1 MQKPVSEP
9 DAKKAEADSKEEEA
23 VRPEGDGDETAT
35 DEASD
40 EGGFASNG
48 GEWIMRPMQL
58 R

>member
-1 MQKPVSEP
+1 MPSLSQSTPAP
-9 DAKKAEADSKEEEA
+9 DDEES

-48 GEWIMRPMQL
+48 GEWNMRPMQL

>member
-1 MQKPVSEP
+1 MMPSLSQSMP
-9 DAKKAEADSKEEEA
+9 DDDEEA

-40 EGGFASNG
+40 EGGFAYNG
-48 GEWIMRPMQL
+48 GQWNMRPMQL

>member
-1 MQKPVSEP
+1 MPSPSQSTP
-9 DAKKAEADSKEEEA
+9 DNDEEA

-48 GEWIMRPMQL
+48 REWIMSPMQL